1 MTRRHAWWLVGFMWV
16 AYLLNYGD
24 RQVAFSIFPL
34 LKTELNFSD
43 TQLGLTGSLFLWVYA
58 ICSPIAGQIGD
69 RFSKRTLVVLSL
81 LLWSG
86 VTFLT
91 GLSHS
96 ASMMLTCRAL
106 IGVTESL
113 FIPAAIALT
122 ASAHGPQTR
131 SRAIAVFSTAQLAG
145 IVLGGWY
152 GGFVAQRFHWRLA
165 FYSLGIAGICYAIPY
180 LAFLKNSRIEN
191 QMETVEAGS
200 GLAVTV
206 LAKIPSYRFLCL
218 VFTAFT
224 FSLWLLYTWLPDFLY
239 EKFSLGLA
247 DAGFEATVYL
257 QSATLAGLLGG
268 GMMADWLY
276 RRTKAARSWLV
287 CAGVFFCAPCV
298 HLIGN
303 TDSLFTTNLA
313 AVGFGLSGG
322 LCLANFMVSAFE
334 IVPANTQASAVGCLN
349 FIGGFVSGF
358 AALLGGMWKKSIGIH
373 HMLSYTALVCGLAAI
388 LFAFGIKSFFQRDF
402 EQAYRKAQGKAGE

>member
-1 MTRRHAWWLVGFMWV
+1 
-16 AYLLNYGD
+16 
-24 RQVAFSIFPL
+24 
-34 LKTELNFSD
+34 
-43 TQLGLTGSLFLWVYA
+43 
-58 ICSPIAGQIGD
+58 
-69 RFSKRTLVVLSL
+69 
-81 LLWSG
+81 
-86 VTFLT
+86 
-91 GLSHS
+91 
-96 ASMMLTCRAL
+96 MLTCRAL

-303 TDSLFTTNLA
+303 TDSLFLTNLA

>member
-96 ASMMLTCRAL
+96 ASMLLACRAL

-131 SRAIAVFSTAQLAG
+131 S
-145 IVLGGWY
+145 
-152 GGFVAQRFHWRLA
+152 
-165 FYSLGIAGICYAIPY
+165 
-180 LAFLKNSRIEN
+180 
-191 QMETVEAGS
+191 
-200 GLAVTV
+200 
-206 LAKIPSYRFLCL
+206 
-218 VFTAFT
+218 
-224 FSLWLLYTWLPDFLY
+224 
-239 EKFSLGLA
+239 
-247 DAGFEATVYL
+247 
-257 QSATLAGLLGG
+257 
-268 GMMADWLY
+268 
-276 RRTKAARSWLV
+276 
-287 CAGVFFCAPCV
+287 
-298 HLIGN
+298 
-303 TDSLFTTNLA
+303 
-313 AVGFGLSGG
+313 
-322 LCLANFMVSAFE
+322 
-334 IVPANTQASAVGCLN
+334 
-349 FIGGFVSGF
+349 
-358 AALLGGMWKKSIGIH
+358 
-373 HMLSYTALVCGLAAI
+373 
-388 LFAFGIKSFFQRDF
+388 
-402 EQAYRKAQGKAGE
+402 